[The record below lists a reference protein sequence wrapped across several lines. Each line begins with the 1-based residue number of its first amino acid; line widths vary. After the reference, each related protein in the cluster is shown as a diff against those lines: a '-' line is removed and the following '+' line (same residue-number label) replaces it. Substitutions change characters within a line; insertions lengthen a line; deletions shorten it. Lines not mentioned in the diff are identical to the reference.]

1 MQGCNANASYY
12 AGTKVDLPIETSINM
27 YSTIQTPD
35 AAVCHLFLY
44 CCFKDGQIK
53 EEELDNVAGK
63 FTALNMHKELNFKEE
78 MISFRNNQLQI
89 SNEEEYLRKLISAI
103 NPTNEAA
110 LFSYCV
116 ELMLSDELLDNSE
129 EQLLVKIAEIL
140 SIDDAERRAIKKLM
154 VQRKVVSTQ
163 KFF

>member
-1 MQGCNANASYY
+1 
-12 AGTKVDLPIETSINM
+12 M

-44 CCFKDGQIK
+44 CCFKDGK
-53 EEELDNVAGK
+53 VTEEELDNVAAK
-63 FTALNMHKELNFKEE
+63 FTALNMHKQLNFKDE
-78 MISFRNNQLQI
+78 MIAFKSYRQEI
-89 SNEEEYLRKLISAI
+89 TSEEEYLKELITAI

-116 ELMLSDELLDNSE
+116 ELMLSDELLSGSE
-129 EQLLVKIAEIL
+129 EQLLTKIAGAL
-140 SIDDAERRAIKKLM
+140 SIDETEQQIIRKLIL
-154 VQRKVVSTQ
+154 QRKVVSTQ

>member
-1 MQGCNANASYY
+1 
-12 AGTKVDLPIETSINM
+12 M

-44 CCFKDGQIK
+44 CCFKDGQVK

-63 FTALNMHKELNFKEE
+63 FTSLNMHKQLNFKDE
-78 MISFRNNQLQI
+78 MIAFKSYQQEI
-89 SNEEEYLRKLISAI
+89 KSEKEYLKELISAI
-103 NPTNEAA
+103 NPTNEEA

-116 ELMLSDELLDNSE
+116 ELMLSDELLDGSE
-129 EQLLVKIAEIL
+129 EQLLTKIAEAL
-140 SIDDAERRAIKKLM
+140 SIDEVEQQTIKKLM
-154 VQRKVVSTQ
+154 IQRKIVSTQ

>member
-1 MQGCNANASYY
+1 
-12 AGTKVDLPIETSINM
+12 M

-44 CCFKDGQIK
+44 CCFKDGQVK
-53 EEELDNVAGK
+53 DEELDNVAGK
-63 FTALNMHKELNFKEE
+63 FTALNMHKQLNFKDE
-78 MISFRNNQLQI
+78 MIAFKNYQQEITS
-89 SNEEEYLRKLISAI
+89 EEAYLKELISAI

-116 ELMLSDELLDNSE
+116 ELMLSDELLDSSE
-129 EQLLVKIAEIL
+129 EQLLTKIAEAL
-140 SIDDAERRAIKKLM
+140 SIEEAEQQTIKKLIL
-154 VQRKVVSTQ
+154 QRKVVSTQ

>member
-1 MQGCNANASYY
+1 
-12 AGTKVDLPIETSINM
+12 M

-44 CCFKDGQIK
+44 CCFKDGQVK
-53 EEELDNVAGK
+53 DEELDNVAGK
-63 FTALNMHKELNFKEE
+63 FTALNMHKQLNFKDE
-78 MISFRNNQLQI
+78 MIAFKNYQQEITS
-89 SNEEEYLRKLISAI
+89 EEEYLKELISAI

-116 ELMLSDELLDNSE
+116 ELMLSDELLDSSE
-129 EQLLVKIAEIL
+129 EQLLTKIAEAL
-140 SIDDAERRAIKKLM
+140 SIEEAEQQTIKKLIL
-154 VQRKVVSTQ
+154 QRKVVSTQ